1 MLTVDNDYCSEHINI
16 SEDIKIVPMRIEKY
30 SMIQKKMVNLK

>member
-1 MLTVDNDYCSEHINI
+1 MIILVNMNI

-30 SMIQKKMVNLK
+30 SMIQKKMNLK

>member
-1 MLTVDNDYCSEHINI
+1 MLTVDNDYFSKHINI

-30 SMIQKKMVNLK
+30 SMIQKKMNLK